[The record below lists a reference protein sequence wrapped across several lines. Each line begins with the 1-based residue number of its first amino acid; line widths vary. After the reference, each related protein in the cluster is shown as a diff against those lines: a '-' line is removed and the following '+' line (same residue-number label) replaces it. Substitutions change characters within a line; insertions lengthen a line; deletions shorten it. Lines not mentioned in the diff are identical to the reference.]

1 MPRSCCRWRWSS
13 LWQLA
18 GKDGSLAGGA
28 LPTPDRVWAA
38 WKIWAFGTPTGM
50 SLSPYVGT
58 WVESVLF
65 SAQRVAKGF
74 ALAIVVGVP
83 LGILIGWSKLAQA
96 MVDPTIQWLRPVP
109 ITAWLPISIAIFGIA
124 DFGAVFLITIGAFYP
139 IVINTT
145 QGARDVDKNW
155 IRAALMMGAGSF
167 DILRRIVL
175 PAALP
180 SIFTGLRIGLGIG
193 WTAVIVSEMVAVK
206 SGLGYVL
213 WDAYYVGRMDIV
225 IADMVSIGLVGFLS
239 DWLIVRLEMLG
250 AALAPPAELQ
260 RLSATMGTISFNA
273 VSKIYG
279 GPAGVRAL
287 DNVDFHDR
295 RGRIRRAARPVRLRQ
310 VDAAQ
315 PARRLRAAERGR
327 ADASTAS
334 RSASPGPIAA
344 WSSRRRR
351 CCPGSASGRTSSSA
365 RRCRAA
371 PRAEYEAKARE
382 ILQDRRAS
390 RTSTRRCRCSSRAA
404 CASASASPACW

>member
-1 MPRSCCRWRWSS
+1 MTASAAEIRTTPGVAPPRDETARLVASS
-13 LWQLA
+13 LRRYLAAILLPLVLVALWQLA
-18 GKDGSLAGGA
+18 GKDGSIAGGA
-28 LPTPDRVWAA
+28 LPTPDRVWAS
-38 WKIWAFGTPTGM
+38 WKIWAFGTPSGM

-58 WVESVLF
+58 WAESVLF

-74 ALAIVVGVP
+74 ALAIAVGVP

-124 DFGAVFLITIGAFYP
+124 DFGAIFLITIGAFYP

-145 QGARDVDKNW
+145 QGARDVETNW
-155 IRAALMMGAGSF
+155 IRAAQMMGANRF

-239 DWLIVRLEMLG
+239 DWLIVRLEMWVLRWRR
-250 AALAPPAELQ
+250 LQ
-260 RLSATMGTISFNA
+260 SFN
-273 VSKIYG
+273 K
-279 GPAGVRAL
+279 
-287 DNVDFHDR
+287 
-295 RGRIRRAARPVRLRQ
+295 
-310 VDAAQ
+310 
-315 PARRLRAAERGR
+315 
-327 ADASTAS
+327 
-334 RSASPGPIAA
+334 
-344 WSSRRRR
+344 
-351 CCPGSASGRTSSSA
+351 
-365 RRCRAA
+365 
-371 PRAEYEAKARE
+371 
-382 ILQDRRAS
+382 
-390 RTSTRRCRCSSRAA
+390 
-404 CASASASPACW
+404 